1 MYAQKDGGLHAALS
15 ARICR
20 WQNCYF
26 AHPCATAATEA
37 LKEIDMSEMTQEEI
51 YEKYNHSDLPKIKNI
66 FTYPYYCISKIFAII
81 FFGVGAVV
89 LALLVFPFIRIFSL
103 FSKKEFG
110 IIARE
115 YVSHTF
121 RLFLGSLHVS
131 RVSIRKVENPQE
143 FRNIHSK
150 IIIAN
155 HPSLLDFVYI
165 MSLVPNSTCIVRGGL
180 TKTPL
185 RGVIKQAYI
194 TNTTDFNDVL
204 VECKRLTD
212 EGCNVIIFPE
222 GTRTPRHGQNIY
234 KKGAA
239 RIALFCGCD
248 VQPIFIGG
256 SDKYGLG
263 KHDPL
268 WSYNHVE
275 KYVYDFKLLPT
286 IPVKEY
292 LEVAESIGAKRLTQK
307 MEEVLK
313 AAGDEYKKTYTGKTM
328 SNY

>member
-1 MYAQKDGGLHAALS
+1 MAEITK
-15 ARICR
+15 
-20 WQNCYF
+20 
-26 AHPCATAATEA
+26 
-37 LKEIDMSEMTQEEI
+37 KELD
-51 YEKYNHSDLPKIKNI
+51 EKYNHKDMPKIENYL
-66 FTYPYYCISKIFAII
+66 FNFCGCFMKIFAMTV
-81 FFGVGAVV
+81 FGVGAVI
-89 LALLVFPFIRIFSL
+89 LAVFVFPFIRL
-103 FSKKEFG
+103 FTLRRKDFG
-110 IIARE
+110 VVARA

-121 RLFLGSLHVS
+121 RVFLGFLNLLH
-131 RVSIRKVENPQE
+131 VSIRKVENE
-143 FRNIHSK
+143 DDYRNIHSK

-194 TNTTDFNDVL
+194 TNTTTFEDMCL
-204 VECKRLTD
+204 ECKKLTD
-212 EGCNVIIFPE
+212 MGCNVIIFPE
-222 GTRTPRHGQNIY
+222 GTRTPRHGKNNY

-239 RIALFCGCD
+239 RIALYCGCD

-275 KYVYDFKLLPT
+275 PYLYDFKKLPV
-286 IPVKEY
+286 ISIDEY
-292 LEVAESIGAKRLTQK
+292 KDLSEPIAAKRLTDK
-307 MEEVLK
+307 MEQVLK
-313 AAGDEYKKTYTGKTM
+313 SAGDDYYTNYSGK
-328 SNY
+328 SRNNY

>member
-1 MYAQKDGGLHAALS
+1 MAELTK
-15 ARICR
+15 
-20 WQNCYF
+20 
-26 AHPCATAATEA
+26 
-37 LKEIDMSEMTQEEI
+37 KELD
-51 YEKYNHSDLPKIKNI
+51 EKYNHKDMPKIENYL
-66 FTYPYYCISKIFAII
+66 FNFCGCFMKIFAMTV
-81 FFGVGAVV
+81 FGIGAVI
-89 LALLVFPFIRIFSL
+89 LAVFVFPFIRL
-103 FSKKEFG
+103 FTLRRKDFG
-110 IIARE
+110 VVARA

-121 RLFLGSLHVS
+121 RVFLGFLNLLH
-131 RVSIRKVENPQE
+131 VSIRKVENE
-143 FRNIHSK
+143 DDYRNIHSK

-194 TNTTDFNDVL
+194 TNTTTFEDMC
-204 VECKRLTD
+204 VECKKLTD
-212 EGCNVIIFPE
+212 IGCNVIIFPE
-222 GTRTPRHGQNIY
+222 GTRTPRHGKNNY

-239 RIALFCGCD
+239 RIALYCGCD

-275 KYVYDFKLLPT
+275 PYLYDFKKLPV
-286 IPVKEY
+286 ISIDEY
-292 LEVAESIGAKRLTQK
+292 KDLSEPIAAKRLTDK
-307 MEEVLK
+307 MEQVLNS
-313 AAGDEYKKTYTGKTM
+313 AGDDYYANYSGK
-328 SNY
+328 SRNNY

>member
-1 MYAQKDGGLHAALS
+1 MAEITK
-15 ARICR
+15 
-20 WQNCYF
+20 
-26 AHPCATAATEA
+26 
-37 LKEIDMSEMTQEEI
+37 KELD
-51 YEKYNHSDLPKIKNI
+51 EKYNHKDMPKIENYL
-66 FTYPYYCISKIFAII
+66 FNFCGCFMKIFAMTV
-81 FFGVGAVV
+81 FGVGAVI
-89 LALLVFPFIRIFSL
+89 LAVFVFPFIRL
-103 FSKKEFG
+103 FTLRRKDFG
-110 IIARE
+110 VVARA

-121 RLFLGSLHVS
+121 RVFLGFLNLLH
-131 RVSIRKVENPQE
+131 VSIRKVENE
-143 FRNIHSK
+143 DDYRNIHSK

-194 TNTTDFNDVL
+194 TNTTTFEDMC
-204 VECKRLTD
+204 VECKKLTD
-212 EGCNVIIFPE
+212 MGCNVIIFPE
-222 GTRTPRHGQNIY
+222 GTRTPRHGKNNY

-239 RIALFCGCD
+239 RIALYCGCD

-275 KYVYDFKLLPT
+275 PYLYDFKKLPV
-286 IPVKEY
+286 ISIDEY
-292 LEVAESIGAKRLTQK
+292 KDLSEPIAAKRLTDK
-307 MEEVLK
+307 MEQVLNS
-313 AAGDEYKKTYTGKTM
+313 AGDDYYANYSGK
-328 SNY
+328 SRNNY

>member
-1 MYAQKDGGLHAALS
+1 MAEITK
-15 ARICR
+15 
-20 WQNCYF
+20 
-26 AHPCATAATEA
+26 
-37 LKEIDMSEMTQEEI
+37 KELD
-51 YEKYNHSDLPKIKNI
+51 EKYNHKDMPKIENYL
-66 FTYPYYCISKIFAII
+66 FNFCGCFMKIFAMTV
-81 FFGVGAVV
+81 FGVGAVI
-89 LALLVFPFIRIFSL
+89 LAVFVFPFIRL
-103 FSKKEFG
+103 FTLRRKDFG
-110 IIARE
+110 VVARA

-121 RLFLGSLHVS
+121 RVFLGFLNILH
-131 RVSIRKVENPQE
+131 VSIRKVENE
-143 FRNIHSK
+143 DDYRNIHSK

-194 TNTTDFNDVL
+194 TNTTTFEDMCL
-204 VECKRLTD
+204 ECKKLTD
-212 EGCNVIIFPE
+212 MGCNVIIFPE
-222 GTRTPRHGQNIY
+222 GTRTPRHGKNNY

-239 RIALFCGCD
+239 RIALYCGCD

-275 KYVYDFKLLPT
+275 PYLYDFKKLPV
-286 IPVKEY
+286 IYIDEY
-292 LEVAESIGAKRLTQK
+292 KDLSEPIAAKRLTDK

-313 AAGDEYKKTYTGKTM
+313 SAGDDYYTNYSGK
-328 SNY
+328 SRNNY

>member
-1 MYAQKDGGLHAALS
+1 MAEITK
-15 ARICR
+15 
-20 WQNCYF
+20 
-26 AHPCATAATEA
+26 
-37 LKEIDMSEMTQEEI
+37 KELD
-51 YEKYNHSDLPKIKNI
+51 EKYNHKDMPKIENYL
-66 FTYPYYCISKIFAII
+66 FNFCGCFMKIFAMTV
-81 FFGVGAVV
+81 FGVGAVI
-89 LALLVFPFIRIFSL
+89 LAVFVFPFIRL
-103 FSKKEFG
+103 FTLRRKDFG
-110 IIARE
+110 VVARA

-121 RLFLGSLHVS
+121 RVFLGFLNILH
-131 RVSIRKVENPQE
+131 VSIRKVENE
-143 FRNIHSK
+143 DDYRNIHSK

-194 TNTTDFNDVL
+194 TNTTTFEDMC
-204 VECKRLTD
+204 VECKKLTD
-212 EGCNVIIFPE
+212 MGCNVIIFPE
-222 GTRTPRHGQNIY
+222 GTRTPRHGKNNY

-239 RIALFCGCD
+239 RIALYCGCD

-275 KYVYDFKLLPT
+275 PYLYDFKLLPV
-286 IPVKEY
+286 IFIDEY
-292 LEVAESIGAKRLTQK
+292 KDLSEPIAAKRLTDK
-307 MEEVLK
+307 MEQVLNS
-313 AAGDEYKKTYTGKTM
+313 AGDDYYTNYSGK
-328 SNY
+328 SRNNY

>member
-1 MYAQKDGGLHAALS
+1 MAELTK
-15 ARICR
+15 
-20 WQNCYF
+20 
-26 AHPCATAATEA
+26 
-37 LKEIDMSEMTQEEI
+37 KELD
-51 YEKYNHSDLPKIKNI
+51 EKYNHKDMPKIENYL
-66 FTYPYYCISKIFAII
+66 FNFCGCFMKIFAITV
-81 FFGVGAVV
+81 FGVGAVI
-89 LALLVFPFIRIFSL
+89 LAVFVFPFIRL
-103 FSKKEFG
+103 FTLRRKDFG
-110 IIARE
+110 VVARA

-121 RLFLGSLHVS
+121 RVFLGFLNLLH
-131 RVSIRKVENPQE
+131 VSIRKVENE
-143 FRNIHSK
+143 DDYRNIHSK

-194 TNTTDFNDVL
+194 TNTTTFEDMC
-204 VECKRLTD
+204 VECKKLTD
-212 EGCNVIIFPE
+212 MGCNVIIFPE
-222 GTRTPRHGQNIY
+222 GTRTPRHGKNNY

-239 RIALFCGCD
+239 RIALYCGCD

-275 KYVYDFKLLPT
+275 PYLYDFKKLPV
-286 IPVKEY
+286 ISIDEY
-292 LEVAESIGAKRLTQK
+292 KDLSEPIAAKRLTDK

-313 AAGDEYKKTYTGKTM
+313 SAGDDYYTKYSRKTRN
-328 SNY
+328 NY

>member
-1 MYAQKDGGLHAALS
+1 MAELTK
-15 ARICR
+15 
-20 WQNCYF
+20 
-26 AHPCATAATEA
+26 
-37 LKEIDMSEMTQEEI
+37 KELD
-51 YEKYNHSDLPKIKNI
+51 EKYNHKDMPKIENYL
-66 FTYPYYCISKIFAII
+66 FNFCGCFMKIFAMTV
-81 FFGVGAVV
+81 FGVGAVI
-89 LALLVFPFIRIFSL
+89 LAVFVFPFIRL
-103 FSKKEFG
+103 FTLRRKDFG
-110 IIARE
+110 VVARA

-121 RLFLGSLHVS
+121 RVFLGFLNILH
-131 RVSIRKVENPQE
+131 VSIRKVENE
-143 FRNIHSK
+143 DDYRNIHSK

-194 TNTTDFNDVL
+194 TNTTTFEDMC
-204 VECKRLTD
+204 VECKKLTD
-212 EGCNVIIFPE
+212 MGCNVIIFPE
-222 GTRTPRHGQNIY
+222 GTRTPRHGKNNY

-239 RIALFCGCD
+239 RIALYCGCD

-275 KYVYDFKLLPT
+275 PYLYDFKKLPV
-286 IPVKEY
+286 ISIDEY
-292 LEVAESIGAKRLTQK
+292 KDLSEPIAAKRLTDK
-307 MEEVLK
+307 MEQVLNS
-313 AAGDEYKKTYTGKTM
+313 AGEDYYTNYSGK
-328 SNY
+328 SRNNY

>member
-1 MYAQKDGGLHAALS
+1 MAELTK
-15 ARICR
+15 
-20 WQNCYF
+20 
-26 AHPCATAATEA
+26 
-37 LKEIDMSEMTQEEI
+37 KELD
-51 YEKYNHSDLPKIKNI
+51 EKYNHKDMPKIENYL
-66 FTYPYYCISKIFAII
+66 FNFCGCFMKIFAITV
-81 FFGVGAVV
+81 FGVGAVI
-89 LALLVFPFIRIFSL
+89 LAVFVFPFIRL
-103 FSKKEFG
+103 FTLRRKDFG
-110 IIARE
+110 VVARA

-121 RLFLGSLHVS
+121 RVFLGFLNLLH
-131 RVSIRKVENPQE
+131 VSIRKVVNEDDY
-143 FRNIHSK
+143 RNIHSK

-194 TNTTDFNDVL
+194 TNTTTFEDMC
-204 VECKRLTD
+204 VECKKLTD
-212 EGCNVIIFPE
+212 IGCNVIIFPE
-222 GTRTPRHGQNIY
+222 GTRTPRHGKNNY

-239 RIALFCGCD
+239 RIALYCGCD
-248 VQPIFIGG
+248 VQPVFIGG

-275 KYVYDFKLLPT
+275 PYLYDFKKLPV
-286 IPVKEY
+286 ISIEEY
-292 LEVAESIGAKRLTQK
+292 TDLSEPIAAKRLTDK

-313 AAGDEYKKTYTGKTM
+313 SAGDEYYRNYTGK
-328 SNY
+328 SRNNY

>member
-1 MYAQKDGGLHAALS
+1 MAEITK
-15 ARICR
+15 
-20 WQNCYF
+20 
-26 AHPCATAATEA
+26 
-37 LKEIDMSEMTQEEI
+37 KELD
-51 YEKYNHSDLPKIKNI
+51 EKYNHKDMPKIENYL
-66 FTYPYYCISKIFAII
+66 FNFCGCFMKIFAMTV
-81 FFGVGAVV
+81 FGVGAVI
-89 LALLVFPFIRIFSL
+89 LAVFVFPFIRL
-103 FSKKEFG
+103 FTLRRKDFG
-110 IIARE
+110 VVARA

-121 RLFLGSLHVS
+121 RVFLGFLNLLH
-131 RVSIRKVENPQE
+131 VSIRKVENE
-143 FRNIHSK
+143 DDYRNIHSK

-194 TNTTDFNDVL
+194 TNTTTFEDMC
-204 VECKRLTD
+204 VECKKLTD
-212 EGCNVIIFPE
+212 MGCNVIIFPE
-222 GTRTPRHGQNIY
+222 GTRTPRHGKNNY

-239 RIALFCGCD
+239 RIALYCGCD

-275 KYVYDFKLLPT
+275 PYLYDFKKLPV
-286 IPVKEY
+286 ISIDEY
-292 LEVAESIGAKRLTQK
+292 KDLSEPIAAKRLTDK

-313 AAGDEYKKTYTGKTM
+313 SAGDDYYTNYSGK
-328 SNY
+328 SRNNY

>member
-1 MYAQKDGGLHAALS
+1 MAELTK
-15 ARICR
+15 
-20 WQNCYF
+20 
-26 AHPCATAATEA
+26 
-37 LKEIDMSEMTQEEI
+37 KELD
-51 YEKYNHSDLPKIKNI
+51 EKYNHKDMPKIENYL
-66 FTYPYYCISKIFAII
+66 FNFCGCFMKIFAITV
-81 FFGVGAVV
+81 FGVGAVI
-89 LALLVFPFIRIFSL
+89 LAVFVFPFIRL
-103 FSKKEFG
+103 FTLHRKDFG
-110 IIARE
+110 VVARA

-121 RLFLGSLHVS
+121 RVFLGFLNILH
-131 RVSIRKVENPQE
+131 VSIRKVENE
-143 FRNIHSK
+143 DDYRNIHSK

-194 TNTTDFNDVL
+194 TNTTTFEDMC
-204 VECKRLTD
+204 VECKKLTD
-212 EGCNVIIFPE
+212 IGCNVIIFPE
-222 GTRTPRHGQNIY
+222 GTRTPRHGKNNY

-239 RIALFCGCD
+239 RIALYCGCD

-275 KYVYDFKLLPT
+275 PYLYDFKKLPV
-286 IPVKEY
+286 ISIDEY
-292 LEVAESIGAKRLTQK
+292 KDLSEPIAAKRLTDK

-313 AAGDEYKKTYTGKTM
+313 SAGDDYYTNYSGK
-328 SNY
+328 SRNNY

>member
-1 MYAQKDGGLHAALS
+1 MAELTK
-15 ARICR
+15 
-20 WQNCYF
+20 
-26 AHPCATAATEA
+26 
-37 LKEIDMSEMTQEEI
+37 KELD
-51 YEKYNHSDLPKIKNI
+51 EKYNHKDMPKVENYL
-66 FTYPYYCISKIFAII
+66 FNFCGCFMKIFAMTV
-81 FFGVGAVV
+81 FGVGAVI
-89 LALLVFPFIRIFSL
+89 LAVFVFPFIRL
-103 FSKKEFG
+103 FTLRRKDFG
-110 IIARE
+110 VVARA

-121 RLFLGSLHVS
+121 RVFLGFLNLLH
-131 RVSIRKVENPQE
+131 VSIRKVENE
-143 FRNIHSK
+143 DDYRNIHSK

-194 TNTTDFNDVL
+194 TNTTTFEDMCL
-204 VECKRLTD
+204 ECKKLTD
-212 EGCNVIIFPE
+212 MGCNVIIFPE
-222 GTRTPRHGQNIY
+222 GTRTPRHGKNNY

-239 RIALFCGCD
+239 RIALYCGCD

-275 KYVYDFKLLPT
+275 PYLYDFKKLPV
-286 IPVKEY
+286 ISIDEY
-292 LEVAESIGAKRLTQK
+292 KDLSEPIAAKRLTDK
-307 MEEVLK
+307 MEQVLNS
-313 AAGDEYKKTYTGKTM
+313 AGDDYYANYSGK
-328 SNY
+328 SRNNY

>member
-1 MYAQKDGGLHAALS
+1 MAELTK
-15 ARICR
+15 
-20 WQNCYF
+20 
-26 AHPCATAATEA
+26 
-37 LKEIDMSEMTQEEI
+37 KELD
-51 YEKYNHSDLPKIKNI
+51 EKYNHKDMPKIENYL
-66 FTYPYYCISKIFAII
+66 FNFCGCFMKIFAMTV
-81 FFGVGAVV
+81 FGVGAVI
-89 LALLVFPFIRIFSL
+89 LAVFVFPFIRL
-103 FSKKEFG
+103 FTLRRKDFG
-110 IIARE
+110 VVARA

-121 RLFLGSLHVS
+121 RVFLGFLNILH
-131 RVSIRKVENPQE
+131 VSIRKVENE
-143 FRNIHSK
+143 DDYRNIHSK

-194 TNTTDFNDVL
+194 TNTTTFEDMC
-204 VECKRLTD
+204 VECKKLTD
-212 EGCNVIIFPE
+212 IGCNVIIFPE
-222 GTRTPRHGQNIY
+222 GTRTPRHGKNNY

-239 RIALFCGCD
+239 RIALYCGCD

-275 KYVYDFKLLPT
+275 PYLYDFKKLPV
-286 IPVKEY
+286 IYIDEY
-292 LEVAESIGAKRLTQK
+292 KDLSEPIAAKRLTDK

-313 AAGDEYKKTYTGKTM
+313 SAGDDYYTNYSGK
-328 SNY
+328 SRNNY